1 MKRKN
6 IGHWK
11 IKEEMRN
18 MHCKE
23 KKTIILDKMLYPAFC
38 WVILIREDEIFLNI
52 VMKTFIHTA

>member
-11 IKEEMRN
+11 IKEEMKT
-18 MHCKE
+18 MCCKE

-38 WVILIREDEIFLNI
+38 
-52 VMKTFIHTA
+52 

>member
-18 MHCKE
+18 MHYKE
-23 KKTIILDKMLYPAFC
+23 KKLAVGINSSKDSILH
-38 WVILIREDEIFLNI
+38 LNW
-52 VMKTFIHTA
+52 